1 MPITDEIKEQMGDDW
16 LPAIY
21 AGRVRTLRTRSV
33 TLDVPEKENRADIMH
48 TLLGIELQVGRQR
61 FACPDLATARFMQV
75 FARIGCRE
83 FAIPY
88 DITKISTLAD
98 QLETAWQKSLLLLVN
113 DGNESAVRRRRNQ
126 LLKEVRT
133 EIAAIG
139 PGEKIPEFKQS
150 TKQRPS

>member
-16 LPAIY
+16 LPEIY
-21 AGRVRTLRTRSV
+21 GSKVRTLRTRSV
-33 TLDVPEKENRADIMH
+33 ILDLPEKENQAEIMH
-48 TLLGIELQVGRQR
+48 TLLGIELKVGRQR

-98 QLETAWQKSLLLLVN
+98 QLETAWQKSLLLLPS
-113 DGNESAVRRRRNQ
+113 DENETAVRRRRNQ
-126 LLKEVRT
+126 LMKEVRS